1 MGDLGEGQA
10 RAILG
15 HVSVG
20 GREDEFVAQRPQEAG
35 VVHGADR
42 EGDRLLGGLL
52 RRGDHREEA
61 HPRRLDTLPLG
72 WSAISP
78 TMSPID
84 GSSKAESVPLM
95 TLGPRSMQSSV
106 CQVPRKTLP
115 RTPVHREPG
124 ARIPAP
130 GKTTNVFFLL
140 LGAGGGRG
148 SALRRSHLIWR
159 HLVYAVLH
167 QGV

>member
-10 RAILG
+10 RALLG

-84 GSSKAESVPLM
+84 GSSKKSYFVQTAFSEVA
-95 TLGPRSMQSSV
+95 GSS
-106 CQVPRKTLP
+106 LSSDD
-115 RTPVHREPG
+115 
-124 ARIPAP
+124 APA
-130 GKTTNVFFLL
+130 
-140 LGAGGGRG
+140 
-148 SALRRSHLIWR
+148 
-159 HLVYAVLH
+159 
-167 QGV
+167 